1 MSEAAPAEL
10 KAVVRPFFVYAVFT
24 NAVFQRGV
32 FVLFLAARGFSAAQ
46 IGVLQAALYLTA
58 SFAEIP
64 TGLFADRFGR
74 RASVMTGQLLLAAGL
89 AGQVFAHG
97 FGVYLLLFAAMGF
110 GNALASGA
118 ETALL
123 YDLLRRE
130 GLQRSYMWVN
140 SRYTAIGST
149 VMAIAITLGGLLQAI
164 SWATVYMCSAAA
176 TVVGALVLLRVPEV
190 RGAEVAHLDEE
201 PANQG
206 DSASVGSS
214 TGPGAR
220 NGRKGVPVRR
230 VMTVSLLLLIAASG
244 LMHATATPYFIFSQD
259 VLHSQGAP
267 AFAISAVMAAAYLLG
282 GGAPLLAG
290 RASRMGMRQMFLCTV
305 TLLCAALAVTGLRI
319 VPLTVVVF
327 LVVATI
333 PDITAVVLDTYF
345 QQSVSSRNRA
355 RWLSTVSFVESGLI
369 GLGYLGLGLSFDAFG
384 PSGGAAAYAVVPAG
398 AIVLG
403 LVAFAAKGRAEKA
416 DQAAQ
421 PAASLLSDVASVS
434 IAEAAIAP

>member
-1 MSEAAPAEL
+1 MSEANPAPASL
-10 KAVVRPFFVYAVFT
+10 RAVVRPFFVYAVFT

-58 SFAEIP
+58 AFAEIP

-74 RASVMTGQLLLAAGL
+74 RASVMTGQLLVAAGL

-97 FGVYLLLFAAMGF
+97 FGVYFLLFAAMGF

-130 GLQRSYMWVN
+130 GLHGSYMWVN

-149 VMAIAITLGGLLQAI
+149 VMAVAITLGGLLQAI

-176 TVVGALVLLRVPEV
+176 TVIGALVLSRVPEI
-190 RGAEVAHLDEE
+190 RGAEVADLDEDPTE
-201 PANQG
+201 RGDVDNDRSAGPA
-206 DSASVGSS
+206 
-214 TGPGAR
+214 
-220 NGRKGVPVRR
+220 KGLPVRR
-230 VMTVSLLLLIAASG
+230 VMTLSLLLLIAASG

-267 AFAISAVMAAAYLLG
+267 AFAVSAVMAAAYLLG

-305 TLLCAALAVTGLRI
+305 ALLCAALAVTGLRI

-345 QQSVSSRNRA
+345 QQSVSSRHRA
-355 RWLSTVSFVESGLI
+355 RWLSTISFVESGLI
-369 GLGYLGLGLSFDAFG
+369 GVGYLGLGLSFDAFG
-384 PSGGAAAYAVVPAG
+384 PSSGTAAYAVVPAA

-403 LVAFAAKGRAEKA
+403 LVAFAAAGRAEKA
-416 DQAAQ
+416 DHAAQ
-421 PAASLLSDVASVS
+421 PAAKLLSEAPSAAT
-434 IAEAAIAP
+434 AEAAIAP

>member
-1 MSEAAPAEL
+1 MMSEANPAGV

-74 RASVMTGQLLLAAGL
+74 RASVMTGQLLVAAGL
-89 AGQVFAHG
+89 AGQVFGHE

-130 GLQRSYMWVN
+130 GLQGSYMWVN

-149 VMAIAITLGGLLQAI
+149 VMAVAITVGGLLQAI
-164 SWATVYMCSAAA
+164 SWATVYMGSAAA
-176 TVVGALVLLRVPEV
+176 TVIGALVLLRVSEI
-190 RGAEVAHLDEE
+190 RGAEVADLDEDPAE
-201 PANQG
+201 QADANANADADADAETARAAGPANG
-206 DSASVGSS
+206 L
-214 TGPGAR
+214 
-220 NGRKGVPVRR
+220 PVRR
-230 VMTVSLLLLIAASG
+230 VMTLSLLLLIAASG

-267 AFAISAVMAAAYLLG
+267 AFAVSAIMAAAYLLG
-282 GGAPLLAG
+282 GGAPLLAA
-290 RASRMGMRQMFLCTV
+290 RASRMGMRRMFLCTV

-345 QQSVSSRNRA
+345 QQSVSSRHRA
-355 RWLSTVSFVESGLI
+355 RWLSTISFVESGLI

-403 LVAFAAKGRAEKA
+403 LVAFAARQGAPRLSEAP
-416 DQAAQ
+416 
-421 PAASLLSDVASVS
+421 PAAG
-434 IAEAAIAP
+434 AEAVVAAP